1 MPREANAVDFWR
13 GVALVTIFINHVP
26 GIYYARFTHVNYSLS
41 DSADL
46 FVFLAGWSLRLL
58 VGSPTNKA
66 PRATWYLV
74 LRLGGRA
81 VELYAAQILITMI
94 AIAMLAASATI
105 LDNPLLLEWHNA
117 AAVFYDPILA
127 HIGLAS
133 LTHQLGYFD
142 ILPLYVVLM
151 AMAPAFAVIDRYAP
165 NWLLPISITIYLV
178 ALIVPIPMPTWP
190 VEGQWFF
197 NPLAWQLVFVLGFV
211 LARED
216 GFGGF
221 VRRHIVPIRW
231 LSVPIVVASAYIV
244 WFRMWPDPTLMP
256 QPRLLFIAD
265 KTYVTPMR
273 LIQFLA
279 VVALFSATYPYI
291 KRWALWF
298 VEFGS
303 MLGRNSLIVF
313 CVGSLLS
320 LAGQITR
327 FVYRGD
333 IVVDTVVVVVGIA
346 IMALA
351 AWLPEWREQVRSK
364 GSERPSPA
372 S

>member
-13 GVALVTIFINHVP
+13 GIALITIFINHVP
-26 GIYYARFTHVNYSLS
+26 GIYYARFTHANYSFS

-58 VGSPTNKA
+58 VGTPDRQQQ
-66 PRATWYLV
+66 PPGYLV

-81 VELYAAQILITMI
+81 VELYAAQILITML
-94 AIAMLAASATI
+94 AIAMLAATATI

-117 AAVFYDPILA
+117 AAVFYDPILT
-127 HIGLAS
+127 HIGLAT
-133 LTHQLGYFD
+133 LTHHLGYFD

-151 AMAPAFAVIDRYAP
+151 AMAPIFAIVDRYAP
-165 NWLLPISITIYLV
+165 NWVLPLSLAIYL
-178 ALIVPIPMPTWP
+178 ATLIVPIPVPTWP

-216 GFGGF
+216 GVGGF

-231 LSVPIVVASAYIV
+231 LSLPIVAVSAYLV
-244 WFRMWPDPTLMP
+244 WHRMWPDPTLMP

-291 KRWALWF
+291 DRWARWL
-298 VEFGS
+298 VEICS
-303 MLGRNSLIVF
+303 RLGRHSLIVF

-333 IVVDTVVVVVGIA
+333 IVVDTVVVIVGVA
-346 IMALA
+346 IMAFA
-351 AWLPEWREQVRSK
+351 AWLPEWRDQVRLKRSVQ
-364 GSERPSPA
+364 PSPA

>member
-13 GVALVTIFINHVP
+13 GIALITIFINHVP
-26 GIYYARFTHVNYSLS
+26 GMYYSRFTHANYSFS

-46 FVFLAGWSLRLL
+46 FVFLAGWSLRYI
-58 VGSPTNKA
+58 VGTPDRPQQSTG
-66 PRATWYLV
+66 YLV

-81 VELYAAQILITMI
+81 VELYAAQILITML
-94 AIAMLAASATI
+94 AIAMLATTATV

-117 AAVFYDPILA
+117 AAVFYDPILT
-127 HIGLAS
+127 HIGLAA
-133 LTHQLGYFD
+133 LTHHLGYFD

-151 AMAPAFAVIDRYAP
+151 AMAPIFAVIDRYAP
-165 NWLLPISITIYLV
+165 SWLLPISLTIYLV
-178 ALIVPIPMPTWP
+178 TLIVPVPMPTWP

-197 NPLAWQLVFVLGFV
+197 NPLAWQIVFVLGFV
-211 LARED
+211 MARED
-216 GFGGF
+216 GVGGF

-231 LSVPIVVASAYIV
+231 LSIPIVAISAYIV
-244 WFRMWPDPTLMP
+244 WNRMWPDPTLMP

-279 VVALFSATYPYI
+279 LIALFSATYPYI
-291 KRWALWF
+291 KRWASWL
-298 VEFGS
+298 VEFCS
-303 MLGRNSLIVF
+303 RLGRHSLIVF

-333 IVVDTVVVVVGIA
+333 IVVDTVVVILGVA
-346 IMALA
+346 IMAFA
-351 AWLPEWREQVRSK
+351 AWLPEWREQVRSR
-364 GSERPSPA
+364 GSAQPSPA

>member
-13 GVALVTIFINHVP
+13 GIALVTIFINHVP
-26 GIYYARFTHVNYSLS
+26 GMYYARFTHANYSLS

-46 FVFLAGWSLRLL
+46 FVFLAGWSLRHL
-58 VGSPTNKA
+58 VGSPSRG
-66 PRATWYLV
+66 PRAVPYLV

-81 VELYAAQILITMI
+81 VELYAVQIMITAI

-117 AAVFYDPILA
+117 AAVFYDPILT
-127 HIGLAS
+127 HIGLAA
-133 LTHQLGYFD
+133 LTHHLGYFD

-151 AMAPAFAVIDRYAP
+151 AMAPIFAIVDRYAP
-165 NWLLPISITIYLV
+165 NWLLPLSLALYV
-178 ALIVPIPMPTWP
+178 ATLIVPIPVPTWP

-197 NPLAWQLVFVLGFV
+197 NPLAWQVVFVLGFV

-231 LSVPIVVASAYIV
+231 LSLPIVAVSAYFV
-244 WFRMWPDPTLMP
+244 WNRMWPDPTLMP
-256 QPRLLFIAD
+256 KPVLLFIAD

-279 VVALFSATYPYI
+279 LIALFSVTYPYI
-291 KRWALWF
+291 KRWLSWL

-313 CVGSLLS
+313 CVGSILS

-333 IVVDTVVVVVGIA
+333 IVVDTVVVILGIA
-346 IMALA
+346 IMALS

-364 GSERPSPA
+364 ASERPLPVS
-372 S
+372 